1 MNSSELIRWGGPAAL
16 LGGALYIARFGVTAL
31 IYNVFAEET
40 KDTFLRA
47 HAFIHLLDVSMFA
60 LLALGTVAVY
70 ACQKD
75 RLRRVGKAGFYTTL
89 AGFGLSVLGGLTIIA
104 VGLAVSDEATL
115 GALDVITH
123 PLAHLLY
130 AVGSLIFGI
139 ATFRAGVLPRGAA
152 LLAAA
157 GPIWLFALFNLGFG
171 DGQSFLIVF
180 VPVVVTGLGWMWL
193 GYALLSQRKGT
204 VAAEMR
210 HAVR

>member
-1 MNSSELIRWGGPAAL
+1 M
-16 LGGALYIARFGVTAL
+16 
-31 IYNVFAEET
+31 
-40 KDTFLRA
+40 
-47 HAFIHLLDVSMFA
+47 
-60 LLALGTVAVY
+60 
-70 ACQKD
+70 
-75 RLRRVGKAGFYTTL
+75 
-89 AGFGLSVLGGLTIIA
+89 GGLTIIA

-115 GALDVITH
+115 GVLDVITH

-152 LLAAA
+152 LLVAA

>member
-1 MNSSELIRWGGPAAL
+1 MDSSRPIRWGGPAAM
-16 LGGALYIARFGVTAL
+16 LGGTLYVALFGVTVL
-31 IYNVFAEET
+31 IYGVFAKQTEG
-40 KDTFLRA
+40 TFLGA
-47 HAFIHLLDVSMFA
+47 HAFIHSLGVPMFA

-70 ACQKD
+70 ARQKD

-171 DGQSFLIVF
+171 DGQSF
-180 VPVVVTGLGWMWL
+180 
-193 GYALLSQRKGT
+193 
-204 VAAEMR
+204 
-210 HAVR
+210 